1 MEKNYYVGHIYGA
14 RISKSGKWLNLT
26 ITTDV
31 NGGKFFITC
40 PVKIEDDY
48 DDIAGAEKPYARLE
62 WTCDSEGNRSIDKAR
77 VCNLRVYEDSK
88 PKQEEAK
95 ADEAKADDLPF

>member
-40 PVKIEDDY
+40 PVRMEEDFKHPF
-48 DDIAGAEKPYARLE
+48 AFTEL
-62 WTCDSEGNRSIDKAR
+62 DSEGATHAKI
-77 VCNLRVYEDSK
+77 CYIPVYEDSK